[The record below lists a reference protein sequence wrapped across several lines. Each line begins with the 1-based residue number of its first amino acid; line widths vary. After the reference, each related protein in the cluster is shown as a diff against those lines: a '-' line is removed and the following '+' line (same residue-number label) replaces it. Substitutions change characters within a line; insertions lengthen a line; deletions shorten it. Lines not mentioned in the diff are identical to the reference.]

1 MRFALLSAAV
11 LCLGLSIPQDAG
23 EPLPPPTPTAGSK
36 AAMQA
41 LLTEMQGAWRLKR
54 FESAVLD
61 KARRQEVG
69 YLLVS
74 GGYFSF
80 EMHMSWL
87 SPDNQITKRTSFTG
101 THRFEI
107 DERGRMAARLVIGSN
122 IDDFGVVVWE
132 TPDRVRN
139 YDLSC
144 ATDTLKLTREDG
156 TLFEF
161 ERLVDS
167 KTPRDIFG
175 RPLKLKDPN
184 APKK

>member
-1 MRFALLSAAV
+1 
-11 LCLGLSIPQDAG
+11 
-23 EPLPPPTPTAGSK
+23 
-36 AAMQA
+36 
-41 LLTEMQGAWRLKR
+41 
-54 FESAVLD
+54 
-61 KARRQEVG
+61 
-69 YLLVS
+69 
-74 GGYFSF
+74 
-80 EMHMSWL
+80 
-87 SPDNQITKRTSFTG
+87 
-101 THRFEI
+101 
-107 DERGRMAARLVIGSN
+107 MAARLVIGSN